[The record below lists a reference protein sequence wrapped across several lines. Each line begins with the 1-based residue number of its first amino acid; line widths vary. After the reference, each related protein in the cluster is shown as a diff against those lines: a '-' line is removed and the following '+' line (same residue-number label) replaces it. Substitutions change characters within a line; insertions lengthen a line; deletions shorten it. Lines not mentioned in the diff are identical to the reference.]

1 LNKIFNTKGN
11 QDSQLDWNEENF
23 SSLFD
28 QYYEALCF
36 FADKYLDDLDMS
48 RSVVQDVFV
57 SIWTK
62 RENISPKF
70 SIKSYLYFAVRNRA
84 LDHLRRNKRNVEFS
98 EGVENNLLVPFDDR
112 VEEAEITARVNKSI
126 NELPE
131 RCREVFIL
139 CRFEGLKYSQCAEQL
154 NISVKTVESQ
164 MAIALKRLRE
174 KLADYQYFN
183 VLIGFFLKKN

>member
-1 LNKIFNTKGN
+1 MNKIFNTKGN

>member
-1 LNKIFNTKGN
+1 M
-11 QDSQLDWNEENF
+11 DWNEENF

-57 SIWTK
+57 NIWTK